1 MALAVDE
8 RATDGRAGGS
18 THHPEIDWEAA
29 ERSPEFRDLVGKRRS
44 FVIPALAFVFIWYFG
59 FIALAGY
66 APGFM
71 GESIYE
77 GFTVGYA
84 IALSQFVMTW
94 FLGWLYLRRA
104 DRDFDPLAK
113 RAAERALSDARS
125 AAERPQAG
133 DGDGDGET
141 TLRGRRF
148 APRSGEEVRR

>member
-1 MALAVDE
+1 MAQIAIRDS
-8 RATDGRAGGS
+8 GGS
-18 THHPEIDWEAA
+18 THHPEIDWEGA
-29 ERSPEFRDLVGKRRS
+29 ERSPEFQELVRKRRS

-94 FLGWLYLRRA
+94 FFGWLYLRKS

-113 RAAERALSDARS
+113 RAAERALSQARK
-125 AAERPQAG
+125 G
-133 DGDGDGET
+133 DGVMATNGEP
-141 TLRGRRF
+141 RPRRRRF
-148 APRSGEEVRR
+148 VRTGEEVPQR